1 MALTKAHNR
10 MIQGSRFH
18 VDDYGAVGDGVTD
31 DTAAIQAAFD
41 AAAAARDPAAE
52 TYVEFGPGRV
62 YLVSNTIN
70 VLDVSINGNGGT
82 LLSNTPI
89 TIMEI
94 IGNSQMYT
102 DFNLRFGSEQSN
114 PAAIALKLTDG
125 VLQASKNT
133 YTNIVTRN
141 AYIGFYNDGGSAAAG
156 SIWGS
161 IFKNC
166 RADFCYDWAW
176 YFDAAIGATTCH
188 FDTCYARGSVSGSQS
203 KGFYIN
209 NINEVTLTNVAVD
222 QVDDGRA
229 LEINTVSQIF
239 IDNLALESCIVTS
252 ANQHLVSLAADAVVE
267 VSSILNKVCTYD
279 VGAGNNAY
287 ILKISTGSEV
297 RIGSIRDTNQTVTSG
312 TVYKIR
318 SSSTARIRTQDV
330 PLSEVDTLGNYEL
343 FFDFGR
349 FKGLANASPA
359 GTWTGTYEVGD
370 IAWNRSPTAGGVEPI
385 GWVCTVA
392 GTPGT
397 WAGFGTIS

>member
-41 AAAAARDPAAE
+41 AAEAVRDARAE

-62 YLVSNTIN
+62 YLVSSMIN
-70 VLDVSINGNGGT
+70 VLNVSINGNGGT

-89 TIMEI
+89 TIMRI
-94 IGNSQMYT
+94 IGNGQMYV
-102 DFNLRFGSEQSN
+102 DFNLRFSTEQSN
-114 PAAIALKLTDG
+114 SAAIGLELTDG
-125 VLQASKNT
+125 VSQASKNT
-133 YTNIVTRN
+133 FINIVARN
-141 AYIGFYNDGGSAAAG
+141 CYIGFYNQGGAAAGGSA
-156 SIWGS
+156 WGNVYQ
-161 IFKNC
+161 NC
-166 RADFCYDWAW
+166 RATNAYDWGW
-176 YFDAAIGATTCH
+176 YFDASTGATTCH
-188 FDTCYARGSVSGSQS
+188 FDTCQARGSDSGSQS
-203 KGFYIN
+203 KGFYLN
-209 NINEVTLTNVAVD
+209 NIADIVMTNTAVD

-229 LEINTVSQIF
+229 LEINTASQVF
-239 IDNLALESCIVTS
+239 IDTLALESCAVTT
-252 ANQHLVSLAADAVVE
+252 AGQHLVSLSADQVIDIK
-267 VSSILNKVCTYD
+267 SISNKVCTYD

-287 ILKISTGSEV
+287 ILKVSTGSEV
-297 RIGSIRDTNQTVTSG
+297 RVGSIRDVFQTVTSG

-318 SSSTARIRTQDV
+318 GSSTARVRTQDV
-330 PLSEVDTLGNYEL
+330 PLSQVDTLGNYEL

-349 FKGLANASPA
+349 FKGLATASPA

-370 IAWNRSPTAGGVEPI
+370 IAWNRAPTAGGVEPI

-397 WAGFGTIS
+397 WAGFGTIA

>member
-1 MALTKAHNR
+1 MALTKVHNR
-10 MIQGSRFH
+10 MLQGSQFH

-41 AAAAARDPAAE
+41 AAEAARPPQAE

-62 YLVSNTIN
+62 YLVSAKIN
-70 VLDVSINGNGGT
+70 VLNVSINGNGGT

-94 IGNSQMYT
+94 NGNSQMYT
-102 DFNLRFGSEQSN
+102 DFNLRFATEQSN

-133 YTNIVTRN
+133 YTNVTTRN
-141 AYIGFYNDGGSAAAG
+141 AYTGFYNAGGSAAAG

-161 IFKNC
+161 IFQNC
-166 RADFCYDWAW
+166 RADYCYDWAW
-176 YFDAAIGATTCH
+176 YLAAAIGATTCH
-188 FDTCYARGSVSGSQS
+188 FDTCHATGSVSGSQS

-209 NINEVTLTNVAVD
+209 NINDVIMTNCAVD

-229 LEINTVSQIF
+229 LEINTATSVFVDIITF
-239 IDNLALESCIVTS
+239 ESCKITS
-252 ANQHLVSLAADAVVE
+252 PNGYLFSVAANQTVDVSA
-267 VSSILNKVCTYD
+267 INNTVCEYD

-287 ILKISTGSEV
+287 IFRISSSANV
-297 RIGSIRDTNQTVTSG
+297 RVGNINESFPTVTSG
-312 TVYKIR
+312 TVYKMR
-318 SSSTARIRTQDV
+318 TGTGARVQTQHV
-330 PLSEVDTLGNYEL
+330 PLSSVEVSGDFER

-349 FKGLANASPA
+349 FKGLANVSPA
-359 GTWTGTYEVGD
+359 GIWTGTYEVGD
-370 IAWNRSPTAGGVEPI
+370 IAWNRAPTAGGVEPI

-397 WAGFGTIS
+397 WAAFGTIA